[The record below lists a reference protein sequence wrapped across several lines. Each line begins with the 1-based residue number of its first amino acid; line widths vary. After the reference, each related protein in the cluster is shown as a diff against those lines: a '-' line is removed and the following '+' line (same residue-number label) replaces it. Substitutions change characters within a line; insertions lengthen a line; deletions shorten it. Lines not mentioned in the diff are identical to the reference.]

1 MHVVT
6 IVVTRSKSCH
16 VRTLHSLLH
25 MNIQFLQNGVQ
36 HEICFINDDP
46 FEKSEMILAKLKQSD
61 RLIFIDYSINLDSQS
76 IGYFLK
82 DFEQCNCLIFPCVKE
97 GINWDQFRD
106 KVSRDSEEPIEQMG
120 LDFDTEVG
128 QKISENIY
136 RVTKTEPKCWMM
148 DSKSILKFMK
158 NKKKE
163 PLQKLPAKNSELF
176 DMLAAKGVKMCAFVN
191 AQLTTVY
198 SHECLGNILN
208 AAGVKLN

>member
-1 MHVVT
+1 
-6 IVVTRSKSCH
+6 
-16 VRTLHSLLH
+16 
-25 MNIQFLQNGVQ
+25 
-36 HEICFINDDP
+36 
-46 FEKSEMILAKLKQSD
+46 MILAKLKQSD

>member
-36 HEICFINDDP
+36 HELCFINDDP